1 MAGSGANI
9 RKLRA
14 AKAGAVG
21 VLILLA
27 CAGLAVAATRDSS
40 SVTYH
45 GCVHRTTGLLRV
57 IDPSQG
63 ESCRP
68 NERGISFNE
77 TGPAGPP
84 GLKGD
89 TGAPG
94 PQGVKGDTGAPGPQG
109 VKGDTGAPGP
119 QGVKGDTGATGPQ
132 GPQGDT
138 GPQGPQGQPG
148 AAGPAGVTSLQSLSG
163 TTCTR
168 ADGTAGAVAVSVS
181 SDNSISISC
190 GPKEAWCETHTP
202 AVGPHMSVTCNDAA
216 QQLTYTCDSGW
227 VDTNHDPADGC
238 ETSAELQPIS
248 FSGSAANLLAFFIF
262 QGVDTVQVQPDCG
275 SALVA
280 ACTGGT
286 PSSQLPTMTADLNP
300 RAGDLPRVQVVPDAT
315 DSRYNVTVRFRLRT
329 DAAIP
334 ITVPLGGTCG
344 LNVDTTAGVVPDVSL
359 SFHDNVVAPDGPTV
373 VSDVTMS
380 GLEFADYSITG
391 GFACG
396 VAGGVTLTSLV
407 DVLVHTLTP
416 WAAQRGVFCGASEPA
431 YFQTCPAQP

>member
-9 RKLRA
+9 GKLRA

-27 CAGLAVAATRDSS
+27 CAGLSVAATRDSS

-68 NERGISFNE
+68 NERAISFNE

-84 GLKGD
+84 GLPGPKGD

-94 PQGVKGDTGAPGPQG
+94 PQGVT
-109 VKGDTGAPGP
+109 
-119 QGVKGDTGATGPQ
+119 GDTGATGPQ
-132 GPQGDT
+132 GPQGAT
-138 GPQGPQGQPG
+138 GPQGPQGNTGPQGPQGEPG

-168 ADGTAGAVAVSVS
+168 ADGSAGAVAVSVS

-190 GPKEAWCETHTP
+190 GPKEAWCETNTP

-216 QQLTYTCDSGW
+216 HQLTYTCDSGW

-248 FSGSAANLLAFFIF
+248 FSGSAATLLAFFIF

-275 SALVA
+275 SALAA

-286 PSSQLPTMTADLNP
+286 PSSPLPTMTADLNR
-300 RAGDLPRVQVVPDAT
+300 RAGDPPRVEAVPDAA
-315 DSRYNVTVRFRLRT
+315 DSRYDVTVRVRLRT
-329 DAAIP
+329 DATIP
-334 ITVPLGGTCG
+334 ITVPLGATCG

-373 VSDVTMS
+373 VSDVTVS
-380 GLEFADYSITG
+380 GLESADYSITG
-391 GFACG
+391 GIACQ
-396 VAGGVTLTSLV
+396 VAGGVPLTSLV

-416 WAAQRGVFCGASEPA
+416 WAARRGVFCGAPEPA
-431 YFQTCPAQP
+431 YFQTCP

>member
-1 MAGSGANI
+1 MAGSGAKI
-9 RKLRA
+9 GKLRA

-27 CAGLAVAATRDSS
+27 CAGLSVAATRDSS

-68 NERGISFNE
+68 NERAISFNE

-84 GLKGD
+84 GL
-89 TGAPG
+89 PG
-94 PQGVKGDTGAPGPQG
+94 L
-109 VKGDTGAPGP
+109 KGDTGAPGP

-138 GPQGPQGQPG
+138 GPRGPQGEPG

-168 ADGTAGAVAVSVS
+168 ADGSAGAVAVSVS

-190 GPKEAWCETHTP
+190 GPKEAWCETNTP

-216 QQLTYTCDSGW
+216 HQLTYTCDSGW

-248 FSGSAANLLAFFIF
+248 FSGSAATLLAFFIF

-275 SALVA
+275 GALAA

-286 PSSQLPTMTADLNP
+286 PSSPLPTMTADLNR
-300 RAGDLPRVQVVPDAT
+300 RAGDPPRVEAVPDAA
-315 DSRYNVTVRFRLRT
+315 DSRYDVTVRVRLRT
-329 DAAIP
+329 DATIP
-334 ITVPLGGTCG
+334 ITVPLGATCG

-373 VSDVTMS
+373 VSDVTVS
-380 GLEFADYSITG
+380 GLESADYSITG
-391 GFACG
+391 GIACQ
-396 VAGGVTLTSLV
+396 VAGGVPLTSLV

-416 WAAQRGVFCGASEPA
+416 WAAQRGVFCGAPEPA